1 MSQHGTSHK
10 GSLRER
16 LAQMQDLSKGES
28 EVALW
33 VDRHYDRLPF
43 ANVSDLAEGA
53 GVSDMTV
60 SRFARRLGYK
70 NFKAF
75 KAAAAADYRGTGPGE
90 SLKRARRIAVAK
102 GTDSELSDQ
111 LQLELDAIIEVYAL
125 AATDTWRAAHDVIE
139 AAETVNITGFQ
150 GVKGMAMD
158 FATRLKYTRPGIR
171 YADGRSGNW
180 SEIFIERPDRTCVV
194 LIDIVPYA
202 HESVKI
208 ADLCRERNIPL
219 IVITD
224 RYSPW
229 PRQYT
234 PHVLSVTTATNAFL
248 DSTAGLSAL
257 LGLFINGVTA
267 RLGKDVK
274 TRLAEMKKLTA
285 HFDPYTYDPSGKGG
299 VSSRNNGKST

>member
-1 MSQHGTSHK
+1 MTRQDTPQRAG
-10 GSLRER
+10 LRER
-16 LAQMQDLSKGES
+16 LARLTDLSKSES
-28 EVALW
+28 EIALW
-33 VDRHYDRLPF
+33 VERHFDELPF
-43 ANVSDLAEGA
+43 ANVAELAKGA

-60 SRFARRLGYK
+60 SRFARRLGYE

-75 KAAAAADYRGTGPGE
+75 KAAAAEDYRLSNPGD
-90 SLKRARRIAVAK
+90 SMVHAHRIAVAK
-102 GTDSELSDQ
+102 GSDSELQEQ
-111 LQLELDAIIEVYAL
+111 LQLELGAIVEVYKMAS
-125 AATDTWRAAHDVIE
+125 TDSWQAVLDLVE
-139 AAETVNITGFQ
+139 SAETVNIAGFQ
-150 GVKGMAMD
+150 GVQGMAMD
-158 FATRLKYTRPGIR
+158 FATRLKYTRPGVR

-180 SEIFIERPDRTCVV
+180 SEIFIETPDRSCVV

-208 ADLCRERNIPL
+208 ADLCRQRDIPL

-234 PHVLSVTTATNAFL
+234 PHVLSVATATNAFL

-267 RLGKDVK
+267 RLGDNVK
-274 TRLAEMKKLTA
+274 TRLAEMKELAA
-285 HFDPYTYDPSGKGG
+285 HFDPYSYDPAARTGAPSPT
-299 VSSRNNGKST
+299 NGES

>member
-1 MSQHGTSHK
+1 MSQHKNSQTGT
-10 GSLRER
+10 LRER

-33 VDRHYDRLPF
+33 VDRHYDKLPF

-125 AATDTWRAAHDVIE
+125 AATDTNAELQPPHAADRAE
-139 AAETVNITGFQ
+139 AGPLEPHARNDEV
-150 GVKGMAMD
+150 ME
-158 FATRLKYTRPGIR
+158 LKRG
-171 YADGRSGNW
+171 SK
-180 SEIFIERPDRTCVV
+180 DRV
-194 LIDIVPYA
+194 A
-202 HESVKI
+202 GKMSFESAV
-208 ADLCRERNIPL
+208 
-219 IVITD
+219 
-224 RYSPW
+224 
-229 PRQYT
+229 
-234 PHVLSVTTATNAFL
+234 
-248 DSTAGLSAL
+248 
-257 LGLFINGVTA
+257 
-267 RLGKDVK
+267 RLGDVDGDS
-274 TRLAEMKKLTA
+274 AA
-285 HFDPYTYDPSGKGG
+285 DFPFAAAIG
-299 VSSRNNGKST
+299 